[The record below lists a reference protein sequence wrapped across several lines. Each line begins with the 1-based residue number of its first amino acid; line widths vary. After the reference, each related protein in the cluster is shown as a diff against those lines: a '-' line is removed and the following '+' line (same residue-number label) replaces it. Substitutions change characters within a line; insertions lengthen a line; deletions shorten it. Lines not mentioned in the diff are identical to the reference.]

1 VYRGY
6 TIPPHYDSMLAKLIV
21 RGNTWDET
29 VRRMHRS
36 LSEYVIRGVKT
47 TIPYYKKVMEDPK
60 FISGNFTTSYVE
72 EQAEKLLYKHEKDPN
87 DMAIAIAAAIV
98 AHSKV

>member
-1 VYRGY
+1 
-6 TIPPHYDSMLAKLIV
+6 MLAKLIV

-60 FISGNFTTSYVE
+60 FISGDFTTSYVE
-72 EQAEKLLYKHEKDPN
+72 EQAEKLIYEHEKDPH
-87 DMAIAIAAAIV
+87 DTAIAIAAAII
-98 AHSKV
+98 AHSKVRT